1 MLPPRP
7 GRPRARTR
15 IAVAPFLEAGLIHL
29 VAKMARSAPS
39 HPQRPKDLSLLSH
52 IGPVCD
58 RPVDL
63 APRWIP
69 MAGTRHHLTST
80 PLWRSAPNHPQL
92 VLQSIA
98 QSGSV
103 SSVSS
108 GMTASGEREG
118 GMARKRSTR
127 LVAVAVGALV
137 ATLGVFGVSA
147 ASPAEADATAV
158 TQWNLIAVNT
168 LAGLPM
174 PAGGA
179 PPASQ
184 INMGMVQGAVYDA
197 VNAIT
202 PKHHRPYLLKRR
214 FGNTAS
220 DEAAVA
226 TAAYLVLKNIVET
239 VPQSIPFPNRADL
252 LLSLAA
258 QYDASLAA
266 IPASPFKTKGI
277 AAGTAAAQAMIDARK
292 DDGRFG
298 PSQFKPNPNAGFWD
312 PVAPNGMTAQD
323 PTPWVG
329 GVEPFLMQS
338 SSQFRSAGPPA
349 LNSAAWAA
357 DFNEVKALGGDGV
370 VTPSARTA
378 TQTYIAKWWQSNPV
392 ASWNDVARQLIARN
406 HLDAADSARLLA
418 MQNLAAADAAIN
430 DWNDKYHFSF
440 WRPFQAI
447 RRAAD
452 DGNSATSPDLTWTPL
467 ISAPYPELVSGH
479 LGLDSSHTAV
489 LRM

>member
-1 MLPPRP
+1 MTRRRP
-7 GRPRARTR
+7 VWF
-15 IAVAPFLEAGLIHL
+15 IAVAL
-29 VAKMARSAPS
+29 
-39 HPQRPKDLSLLSH
+39 
-52 IGPVCD
+52 
-58 RPVDL
+58 
-63 APRWIP
+63 
-69 MAGTRHHLTST
+69 GT
-80 PLWRSAPNHPQL
+80 
-92 VLQSIA
+92 VLGTLGI
-98 QSGSV
+98 
-103 SSVSS
+103 
-108 GMTASGEREG
+108 
-118 GMARKRSTR
+118 
-127 LVAVAVGALV
+127 VGA
-137 ATLGVFGVSA
+137 SA
-147 ASPAEADATAV
+147 APPATADATAV
-158 TQWNLIAVNT
+158 MQWNLIAVST
-168 LAGLPM
+168 ITGVPGPGIPG

-214 FGNTAS
+214 FANTAS

-239 VPQSIPFPNRADL
+239 VPQSIPFLNRATL
-252 LLSLAA
+252 LATLAS
-258 QYDASLAA
+258 QYEAAVNA
-266 IPASPFKTKGI
+266 IPASPFKDQGI

-298 PSQFKPNPNAGFWD
+298 PSQFKPNPKAGFWD
-312 PVAPNGMTAQD
+312 PVAPNGATVLD

-349 LNSAAWAA
+349 LNSAAYAA
-357 DFNEVKALGGDGV
+357 DVNEVKRLGGNGLPLPDG
-370 VTPSARTA
+370 TPSDRTP

-406 HLDAADSARLLA
+406 HLNAADSARLLA

-430 DWNDKYHFSF
+430 TWNDKYHFSR

-447 RRAAD
+447 RGAAD
-452 DGNSATSPDLTWTPL
+452 DDNPATSPDPKWTPL
-467 ISAPYPELVSGH
+467 LSAPYPDHVSGH
-479 LGLDSSHTAV
+479 LGLDSSHTTV
-489 LRM
+489 LRMFFGNAPAGGYEITSFFVDPGGSATRSFSSFSQAVDEIVEARIWAGLHFRTADVQAVELGTNVANFAMENYLQ